1 MDPFRKKLQIVF
13 QDPHSSLNPAITIFG
28 SWEEPLKKYGVKS
41 RNERRKIIGDLL
53 EAVNMRREYMDRYP
67 HEFSGGQRQ
76 RIGIARALC
85 IGPEIIVC
93 DEAVSALDVSIQAQV
108 LQLLMKLR
116 KERNLTYLFI
126 THDLSVTE

>member
-1 MDPFRKKLQIVF
+1 
-13 QDPHSSLNPAITIFG
+13 
-28 SWEEPLKKYGVKS
+28 
-41 RNERRKIIGDLL
+41 
-53 EAVNMRREYMDRYP
+53 MRREYMDRYP

-108 LQLLMKLR
+108 LQLLMKL
-116 KERNLTYLFI
+116 I
-126 THDLSVTE
+126 CQV